1 MPDRKKPQHIPPSRV
16 RYLEKMPTVSAR
28 VREETKRRLNT
39 LRHTTGVTLSEIIER
54 AVDNEEP
61 PLMEV
66 GERGF
71 QRGHHTARERYE
83 VRYPC
88 AGCGGTM
95 TVTGKEQMQA
105 IARMLRAAGW
115 RHKECPRR

>member
-1 MPDRKKPQHIPPSRV
+1 MPERTKPQHIPPSRV
-16 RYLEKMPTVSAR
+16 RYIAKKPTVSAR
-28 VREETKRRLNT
+28 VPEETKMRLET
-39 LRHTTGVTLSEIIER
+39 MRETMGVTLSEIIER

-66 GERGF
+66 GERRF
-71 QRGHHTARERYE
+71 QNGHRTAREQYE

-88 AGCGGTM
+88 AGCGGAL
-95 TVTGKEQMQA
+95 TVTGKEAKQA
-105 IARMLRAAGW
+105 VARMLKAAGW